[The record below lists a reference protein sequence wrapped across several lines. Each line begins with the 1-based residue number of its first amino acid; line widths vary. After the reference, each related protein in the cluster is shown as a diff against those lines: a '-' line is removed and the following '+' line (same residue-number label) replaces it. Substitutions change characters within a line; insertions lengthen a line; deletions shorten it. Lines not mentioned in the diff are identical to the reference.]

1 MVLLVLGVVW
11 AVLLIGWFKTRPTNA
26 FQDSVV
32 MFRRNLSVLES
43 SSPRRISPA
52 NRMRV
57 ASRPP
62 AGISGQR
69 RNATVYGRPAGVATP
84 VQRSAR
90 VGANAHAIR
99 RRAAQRR
106 RRDVLLS
113 LLAGAFGSFLLAL
126 VPGMSAI
133 WFVQLIFDLLVAG
146 YVAVLLQVRGVS
158 TERQRKVSY
167 MPPARQPGDRR
178 PRAAFSRGYADLEF
192 QQVAN

>member
-1 MVLLVLGVVW
+1 LVLLVLGVVW
-11 AVLLIGWFKTRPTNA
+11 GVLLIGWFKSRPVNT

-43 SSPRRISPA
+43 SSPRRIRPA
-52 NRMRV
+52 NRMGV
-57 ASRPP
+57 ASRPA
-62 AGISGQR
+62 AGVAVQR
-69 RNATVYGRPAGVATP
+69 LSPNTYGRPTSANAVA
-84 VQRSAR
+84 QRSAR
-90 VGANAHAIR
+90 SGANATAIR

-126 VPGMSAI
+126 VPGMAAV
-133 WFVQLIFDLLVAG
+133 WFVQVLFDVLVAG

-158 TERQRKVSY
+158 AERQRKVSY
-167 MPPARQPGDRR
+167 MPPARQYGDRR